1 MFNISRVFLFVIIS
15 FSINTDALA
24 QASFDEIISYTEKQ
38 QLNYLK
44 KASQEVMI
52 SAKKDPESFV
62 KMLVDISGA
71 QNSASGIALYYLQ
84 TFLLQISDNSRG
96 YRQPGY
102 TQIRDSSYINNKLS
116 EIILLPDVNKK
127 LLKGAVMAHSLIY
140 PPNKKL
146 LEKYKEII
154 IEANPRKGGVIKN
167 ILASYDNYQRHDNY
181 QIPSYVYEKL
191 PELINHHSDGVQTQ
205 SIKMLADKNGIDYL
219 PTLFTLL
226 ESNNHGSSVS
236 QSIVYKILSL
246 DASNKTILALEK
258 SREKVNNTRIKK
270 MISTSLLPENLAR
283 QRKRNEQWC

>member
-1 MFNISRVFLFVIIS
+1 MFNISRVFLFVIIF
-15 FSINTDALA
+15 FSINTNSLA
-24 QASFDEIISYTEKQ
+24 QASFDEIVSYTEKQ

-44 KASQEVMI
+44 NASQEVMI

-84 TFLLQISDNSRG
+84 TFLLQISDDSRG
-96 YRQPGY
+96 YHQPGY
-102 TQIRDSSYINNKLS
+102 TQVRDSLYINNKLS

-146 LEKYKEII
+146 LEYYKEII

-191 PELINHHSDGVQTQ
+191 PELINHHSDGVQKQ

-246 DASNKTILALEK
+246 DTSNKTILALEK

-270 MISTSLLPENLAR
+270 IISISLLPENLAR